1 MLKIKAP
8 IQTKAKADLCG
19 SYENFTERIRGNYQQ
34 IGHYM
39 ESTDLLHLVT
49 QPPEIFLMEGGDTM
63 FANETNIE
71 NRQIQKVEII
81 NNLVNR
87 ILISADGTLH
97 YQDRVYISNILH
109 QLGIHDDRK
118 FMREVR
124 KAFQETKEQNELI
137 NLYWNNMIELRNMVS
152 EYQEQNETTVREET
166 EELNQE
172 VLHLHEEVNARLQT
186 GAIYQMLQ
194 SFATVNYNPRN
205 ITEQQYQLSEST
217 RLSREILLQR
227 LRENVRGEKQ
237 PLIYRHENVYE
248 GADLTE
254 NEITME
260 NVSERVTSAVLLNL
274 LDNIYQASYE
284 YVDHKMDNWFR
295 ADAAYYQSAENTLSR
310 IENNTAYI
318 QYLREVTNR
327 TENEVEESRNEL
339 SILNQIL
346 DMRRWSDTRI
356 QPSVGGNL
364 YETAAEN
371 VYLRSGDTVTE
382 EGDTVTQTDLTHVT
396 REGDQVTTETT
407 VERNEENLRQQLYQ
421 TYQQNVA
428 RNEKYMANLRQII
441 EQYRPGQRETVS
453 REEMQ
458 RNALEALEHPEQFLE
473 NIREEGTKE
482 REEQEALARAVEEV
496 LPRDQQIVNR
506 LIRQFIEAPEEER
519 RKMAVSVNNQSLLFY
534 DIYQATPEGER
545 EGLMHPEEETSQEAA
560 AMQQLAADIGQGEEG
575 APSQEAAAREMV
587 RQINER
593 ETELRER
600 STTTLTEAELIHRAR
615 IETENQAI
623 VKEITERVIE
633 RWRGVDR
640 TREATPET
648 VEDRE
653 TISFIHRSVENE
665 ISEED
670 LDEIRQEIRRNRETV
685 QRTQSQEKTTETTNY
700 TTTNTVTNNV
710 VEQNEEEI
718 QRLINRTVRRQM
730 DTITEKVYGRIE
742 KQLQNERRR
751 RGL

>member
-87 ILISADGTLH
+87 ILVSADGTLH

-152 EYQEQNETTVREET
+152 TYQEENETTVRNET

-194 SFATVNYNPRN
+194 SFASVNYNPRN

-248 GADLTE
+248 GTDLTE

-346 DMRRWSDTRI
+346 DLRRWSDTRI
-356 QPSVGGNL
+356 QPSIGGNL

-382 EGDTVTQTDLTHVT
+382 EGDTVSQTDLTHVT
-396 REGDQVTTETT
+396 REGDRVTSETT
-407 VERNEENLRQQLYQ
+407 VEGNEENLRQQLYQ

-473 NIREEGTKE
+473 SIREEGTKE
-482 REEQEALARAVEEV
+482 REEQEALARAVEAA

-506 LIRQFIEAPEEER
+506 LIRQYMEAPEEER
-519 RKMAVSVNNQSLLFY
+519 KKMAVSVNNQSLLFY
-534 DIYQATPEGER
+534 DIYQATPERER
-545 EGLMHPEEETSQEAA
+545 ERLLHPGETAPEEAA
-560 AMQQLAADIGQGEEG
+560 ALQQLAEDTGQGEG
-575 APSQEAAAREMV
+575 AQSEQQQAAREMV

-593 ETELRER
+593 EVELRES
-600 STTTLTEAELIHRAR
+600 STTTRTDAELIHSAR

-685 QRTQSQEKTTETTNY
+685 QRSVSEEKTTETTNVLS
-700 TTTNTVTNNV
+700 TNTVTNQV
-710 VEQNEEEI
+710 IEQNEDEI

>member
-87 ILISADGTLH
+87 ILVSADGTLH

-124 KAFQETKEQNELI
+124 KAFRETKEQNELI
-137 NLYWNNMIELRNMVS
+137 NLYWNNMIQLRNMVS
-152 EYQEQNETTVREET
+152 EYQEQNETTVRNET

-194 SFATVNYNPRN
+194 SFASVNYNPRN

-248 GADLTE
+248 GTDLTE

-346 DMRRWSDTRI
+346 DLRRWSDTRI
-356 QPSVGGNL
+356 QPSIGGNL

-382 EGDTVTQTDLTHVT
+382 EGDTVSQTDLTHVT
-396 REGDQVTTETT
+396 REGDRVTSETT
-407 VERNEENLRQQLYQ
+407 VEGNEENLRQQLYQ

-473 NIREEGTKE
+473 SIREEGTKE
-482 REEQEALARAVEEV
+482 REEQEALARAVEAA

-506 LIRQFIEAPEEER
+506 LIRQYMEAPEEER
-519 RKMAVSVNNQSLLFY
+519 KKMAVSVNNQSLLFY
-534 DIYQATPEGER
+534 DIYQATPERER
-545 EGLMHPEEETSQEAA
+545 ERLLHPGETAPEEAA
-560 AMQQLAADIGQGEEG
+560 ALQQLAEDTGQGEG
-575 APSQEAAAREMV
+575 AQSEQQQAAREMV

-593 ETELRER
+593 EVELRES
-600 STTTLTEAELIHRAR
+600 STTTRTDAELIHRAR

-685 QRTQSQEKTTETTNY
+685 QRSVSEEKTTETTNVLS
-700 TTTNTVTNNV
+700 TNTVTNQV
-710 VEQNEEEI
+710 IEQNEDEI

>member
-8 IQTKAKADLCG
+8 IQTKVKADLCG

-87 ILISADGTLH
+87 ILVSADGSLH

-124 KAFQETKEQNELI
+124 KAFQETREQNELI

-152 EYQEQNETTVREET
+152 TYQEENETTLREERS
-166 EELNQE
+166 ELNQE

-194 SFATVNYNPRN
+194 SFASVNYNPRN

-248 GADLTE
+248 GTDLTE
-254 NEITME
+254 NEITVE

-284 YVDHKMDNWFR
+284 YIDHKMDNWFR

-346 DMRRWSDTRI
+346 DLRRWSDTRI

-364 YETAAEN
+364 YETTAEN
-371 VYLRSGDTVTE
+371 VHLRSGDTVTE
-382 EGDTVTQTDLTHVT
+382 EGDTTVQTGLTHVT
-396 REGDQVTTETT
+396 REGDQVTSETT
-407 VERNEENLRQQLYQ
+407 LEGREENLRQQLYQ
-421 TYQQNVA
+421 TYQQNIA
-428 RNEKYMANLRQII
+428 RNEKYMQNLRQII
-441 EQYRPGQRETVS
+441 EQYRPGQRETVT

-473 NIREEGTKE
+473 SIREEGTKE
-482 REEQEALARAVEEV
+482 REEQEALARAVEAA

-506 LIRQFIEAPEEER
+506 LIRQYIEAPEEER
-519 RKMAVSVNNQSLLFY
+519 RRMAVSVNNQSLLFY

-545 EGLMHPEEETSQEAA
+545 ERLLQAAETAPKEPA
-560 AMQQLAADIGQGEEG
+560 AMQQLAEDAGQGKEG
-575 APSQEAAAREMV
+575 SGGEQEAAREMI

-593 ETELRER
+593 QIERRER
-600 STTTLTEAELIHRAR
+600 ETAALTEAELIHRAR
-615 IETENQAI
+615 IETENEAI

-640 TREATPET
+640 ARENAPET
-648 VEDRE
+648 MEERE

-685 QRTQSQEKTTETTNY
+685 QRNISEERTTETTNVSA
-700 TTTNTVTNNV
+700 TNTVTNQV
-710 VEQNEEEI
+710 IEQNEEEI

>member
-8 IQTKAKADLCG
+8 IQTKVKADLCG
-19 SYENFTERIRGNYQQ
+19 SYETFTERIRGNYQQ
-34 IGHYM
+34 ISHYM
-39 ESTDLLHLVT
+39 ETTDLLHLVT

-71 NRQIQKVEII
+71 NRQIQKVEVI

-87 ILISADGTLH
+87 ILVSADGTLH
-97 YQDRVYISNILH
+97 YQDRVYISNILR

-118 FMREVR
+118 FMKEVR
-124 KAFQETKEQNELI
+124 KAFQETKEQNELV
-137 NLYWNNMIELRNMVS
+137 NLYWNNMVELRNMVS
-152 EYQEQNETTVREET
+152 DYQEQNETKIENET
-166 EELNQE
+166 EELHQE

-194 SFATVNYNPRN
+194 SFASQTYNPRN
-205 ITEQQYQLSEST
+205 ITQQQYQLSENT

-227 LRENVRGEKQ
+227 LRENVRGERQ
-237 PLIYRHENVYE
+237 PLIYRHENIYE

-254 NEITME
+254 NEITVE

-274 LDNIYQASYE
+274 IDNIYQASYE
-284 YVDHKMDNWFR
+284 YIDHKLDNWYR
-295 ADAAYYQSAENTLSR
+295 ADAAYFQSAENTLSR

-318 QYLREVTNR
+318 QYLHEVTNR
-327 TENEVEESRNEL
+327 AEQEIDESRSEL
-339 SILNQIL
+339 SVLNQIL
-346 DMRRWSDTRI
+346 DLRRWSDTRI
-356 QPSVGGNL
+356 QPSIGGNV
-364 YETAAEN
+364 YETAAEQI
-371 VYLRSGDTVTE
+371 LLGGETVTQ
-382 EGDTVTQTDLTHVT
+382 EGDTFEQTDLTHVT
-396 REGDQVTTETT
+396 KEGDTETT
-407 VERNEENLRQQLYQ
+407 EVNVEESTENLRQQLYQ
-421 TYQQNVA
+421 TYQQNIA
-428 RNEKYMANLRQII
+428 RNEKYMQNLRQII
-441 EQYRPGQRETVS
+441 EEYRPGQRQTVS

-473 NIREEGTKE
+473 SIREEGSKE
-482 REEQEALARAVEEV
+482 REEQEALARALEEA

-506 LIRQFIEAPEEER
+506 LLRQYIEAPESER
-519 RKMAVSVNNQSLLFY
+519 EKMGISVNNQSLLFY
-534 DIYQATPEGER
+534 DIYQATPESER
-545 EGLMHPEEETSQEAA
+545 ERLLHPEDTTPEETA
-560 AMQQLAADIGQGEEG
+560 AMQQLLADTGQGSESRTEREET
-575 APSQEAAAREMV
+575 V
-587 RQINER
+587 RNIVHEINER
-593 ETELRER
+593 ENELRER
-600 STTTLTEAELIHRAR
+600 AVETRTDAELIHRDL
-615 IETENQAI
+615 TEREDQAI

-633 RWRGVDR
+633 RWRGEGGTKR
-640 TREATPET
+640 RT
-648 VEDRE
+648 VETAEERE

-670 LDEIRQEIRRNRETV
+670 LEEIRQEMRMNRETV
-685 QRTQSQEKTTETTNY
+685 QRNLSEERTTQTTNY
-700 TTTNTVTNNV
+700 TTTNTVTNNI